1 MWTTWMERAEC
12 KEDLVY
18 KKNIEFFRL
27 PGPLGRGEGGG
38 AEDGEGGIFFNY
50 FPIW

>member
-1 MWTTWMERAEC
+1 MKKHRVFSIARA
-12 KEDLVY
+12 L
-18 KKNIEFFRL
+18 
-27 PGPLGRGEGGG
+27 GEGGRGG